1 MLTRIE
7 LTTAR
12 LFLQQAH
19 ASVLWVATL
28 FLADGNAGA
37 AARLNDIAARLNDQM
52 ADIDTL
58 LKSAE
63 P

>member
-12 LFLQQAH
+12 LFLQHAH
-19 ASVLWVATL
+19 ASVLWVSAV
-28 FLADGNAGA
+28 FFSDGNSGA
-37 AARLNDIAARLNDQM
+37 AARLNDVAARLVDELT
-52 ADIDTL
+52 DIDGL
-58 LKSAE
+58 LKRVK